1 MDLTQYTTHIGLV
14 VAAWVIGLL
23 IGRRSKQSTGES
35 FLSKL
40 FSSNRD
46 LDTTLSIVGIFAIVF
61 TMALCFHDDVSDKA
75 GMILISALATMREI
89 TRSLFPSGAKNGHHD
104 TLLKARD
111 NSQ

>member
-1 MDLTQYTTHIGLV
+1 MDLTQYTTHIGLG
-14 VAAWVIGLL
+14 VAALVVGLL
-23 IGRRSKQSTGES
+23 IGTTAANKTRVNH

-89 TRSLFPSGAKNGHHD
+89 TRSLFPSGAKNGHPSSP
-104 TLLKARD
+104 
-111 NSQ
+111 NN